1 VKSGKLIEI
10 PEATKLVKQLKKF
23 KKSMFSKILVQ
34 KQNLQRSVKHNL
46 NTNTYYLVSYLPAI
60 SENLKL

>member
-1 VKSGKLIEI
+1 
-10 PEATKLVKQLKKF
+10 
-23 KKSMFSKILVQ
+23 MFSKILVQ
-34 KQNLQRSVKHNL
+34 NRIYKEALHNL